1 MRKFKTVIIGMGRMG
16 RTRYDAMM
24 RHGGFEITGICDND
38 AQRLVLERAGRY
50 EDWKSCIDREQPEVV
65 VV

>member
-50 EDWKSCIDREQPEVV
+50 EDWKS
-65 VV
+65 